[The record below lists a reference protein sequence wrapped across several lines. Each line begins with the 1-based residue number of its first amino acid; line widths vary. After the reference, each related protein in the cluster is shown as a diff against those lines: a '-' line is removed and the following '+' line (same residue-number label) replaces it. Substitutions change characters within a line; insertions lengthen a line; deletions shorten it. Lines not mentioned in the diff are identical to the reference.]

1 MRTTTVPKWSGFRF
15 SRIKLAAL
23 TLVAALASPVWAG
36 EGIVL
41 EIDPQAIA
49 EILPLAVEAVSIQ
62 QRAKDPNAFVPI
74 EIKLAK

>member
-1 MRTTTVPKWSGFRF
+1 MVK
-15 SRIKLAAL
+15 KALVVALAA
-23 TLVAALASPVWAG
+23 ALSLCASAG
-36 EGIVL
+36 EGIML

-62 QRAKDPNAFVPI
+62 QRANDPNAFVPI

>member
-1 MRTTTVPKWSGFRF
+1 MRTTTVPKGSGFRF

-23 TLVAALASPVWAG
+23 TLVAALAAPVWAG

-62 QRAKDPNAFVPI
+62 QRAKDPSAFVPI